1 MLFKLKNIFR
11 ESSMKRVLNWGIS
24 DDYEVLSNL
33 GKGSSAKIFQ
43 GVHVLT
49 G

>member
-1 MLFKLKNIFR
+1 MILRNIYKCSIVNKPLK
-11 ESSMKRVLNWGIS
+11 WGIS
-24 DDYEVLSNL
+24 DDYEVLNNL

-43 GVHVLT
+43 GVHVLN

>member
-1 MLFKLKNIFR
+1 MFFKNIFR
-11 ESSMKRVLNWGIS
+11 NSSIKRTLNWGIS
-24 DDYEVLSNL
+24 DDYEVFNNL

-43 GVHVLT
+43 GVHVIT

>member
-1 MLFKLKNIFR
+1 MLFRNIFKN
-11 ESSMKRVLNWGIS
+11 SNIKRTLNWGIS
-24 DDYEVLSNL
+24 DDYEVLNNL

-43 GVHVLT
+43 GVQVLT

>member
-1 MLFKLKNIFR
+1 MLLRNIFR
-11 ESSMKRVLNWGIS
+11 NSNFKKRLDWGIS

-43 GVHVLT
+43 GVHVLS